1 MHALAMSST
10 EHNLWTIAN
19 ILGIVV
25 VVAVAALLSLLIYL
39 VKIIDRRV
47 VAVRDTLKAAA
58 ANTADTVL
66 IPQVATGVEA
76 VLAEGLQH
84 HLFLGRVLGK
94 VKSMTGLVVFTVI
107 DVLLLIAG
115 LAFYLFWVGSLLTRI
130 AGNLEECAEIV
141 RTIVGHAKLIG
152 PGVEHINETG
162 GVVAGALPLLYGMAE
177 GIVTGVTP
185 RPEPPAVPEPARP
198 ASGTRRSR
206 LLDAVGFRS
215 PG

>member
-1 MHALAMSST
+1 
-10 EHNLWTIAN
+10 
-19 ILGIVV
+19 
-25 VVAVAALLSLLIYL
+25 
-39 VKIIDRRV
+39 
-47 VAVRDTLKAAA
+47 
-58 ANTADTVL
+58 
-66 IPQVATGVEA
+66 
-76 VLAEGLQH
+76 
-84 HLFLGRVLGK
+84 
-94 VKSMTGLVVFTVI
+94 MTGLVVFTVI
-107 DVLLLIAG
+107 DVVLLIAG

-177 GIVTGVTP
+177 GIVTGVTYKP
-185 RPEPPAVPEPARP
+185 EPPEPPALPEPARP